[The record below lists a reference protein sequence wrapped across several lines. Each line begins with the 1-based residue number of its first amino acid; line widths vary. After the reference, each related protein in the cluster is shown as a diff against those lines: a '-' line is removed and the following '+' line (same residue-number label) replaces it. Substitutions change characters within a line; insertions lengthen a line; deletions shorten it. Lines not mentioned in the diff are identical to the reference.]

1 MKQTKFRAEIKNKK
15 SLDTEFYGKFNA
27 INVVETIHEYEKDE
41 RSSDEICPFD
51 IEVKVDMGG
60 EEMKIFIDKE
70 MLENG
75 NDYFYYSFVIN
86 DNGYQLNVYINPNDN
101 TVDEIELEEWI
112 DLGDFYDGELC
123 DNVYI
128 KDDITRL

>member
-1 MKQTKFRAEIKNKK
+1 MKQTKFRAETKNKQ
-15 SLDTEFYGKFNA
+15 SLGTKYYGKFSI

-51 IEVKVDMGG
+51 IEVKIDMG
-60 EEMKIFIDKE
+60 EVEMKLFIDKE

-75 NDYFYYSFVIN
+75 NDYFYYPFVLN
-86 DNGYQLNVYINPNDN
+86 DSGYQLNVYINPNEN
-101 TVDEIELEEWI
+101 TVDDIELEEWFA
-112 DLGDFYDGELC
+112 LGKFYDGELC
-123 DNVYI
+123 DYTYR